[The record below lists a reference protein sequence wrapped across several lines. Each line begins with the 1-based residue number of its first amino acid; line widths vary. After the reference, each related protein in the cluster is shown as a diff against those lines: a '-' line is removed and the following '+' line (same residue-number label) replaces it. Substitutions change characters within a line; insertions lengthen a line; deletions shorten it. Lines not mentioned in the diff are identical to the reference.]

1 VTRDEVLQKMRQA
14 GTLEQ
19 IRDAQ
24 QAVNIWMEGH
34 PHDTAIARE
43 AEGLWMLE
51 SALRESGVES
61 TAELRQRKGRS

>member
-1 VTRDEVLQKMRQA
+1 MTRDEVLQKMRQA

-24 QAVNIWMEGH
+24 QAVNTWMEEH
-34 PHDTAIARE
+34 PRDTAIARE

-51 SALRESGVES
+51 SALRLTGVES
-61 TAELRQRKGRS
+61 TAEARKKEQP